1 MFSGYMAIN
10 GTEIINSARTKAYAD
25 AHLPGI
31 SVKCSHP
38 ALRTAL
44 THNPYTSPQGDAAPW
59 YNALRPSSSR
69 FYGFVPVKIEGAE
82 DSTQKIET
90 QELLRDGAVHVSPR
104 YEAREIRVVVVGLA
118 EDDEALAD
126 GFAWLKDVLENA
138 GCRDGFDC
146 VGREVNMFHA
156 APSTTADAFSLHR
169 TFYGVS
175 VEKGPRVTKELPS
188 KVGAMKQ
195 YEFILSAGIPW
206 AFTDLTLTH
215 TLLMNT
221 ATNYTDPVG
230 EDCSLDDDATDNFIN
245 DPFFTGISP
254 APQPPNILPPNI
266 LDLTSWRRLTA
277 PIGAALTT
285 RPGRVAP
292 VVTVVSGAAP
302 AQYIRLRFY
311 PSAEGVSG
319 CDYVGEFFISYI
331 PASSTMV
338 IDAIRKEVSVTL
350 PDGRRLPGGHLL
362 YGSAGRPFMWPDMS
376 CKDTYTMTADMFP
389 GQTGISVELEV
400 AVRE

>member
-38 ALRTAL
+38 ALRIAL
-44 THNPYTSPQGDAAPW
+44 AHNEYTSPQTDAAPW

-69 FYGFVPVKIEGAE
+69 FYGFFPVKIEGAS
-82 DSTQKIET
+82 DSTQKVES

-104 YEAREIRVVVVGLA
+104 YEARDIRVVVVGMA
-118 EDDEALAD
+118 ADDEALAD
-126 GFAWLKDVLENA
+126 GVEWLKDVLENA
-138 GCRDGFDC
+138 GCRDGLGC

-156 APSTTADAFSLHR
+156 APSTTSDAFSMRR
-169 TFYGVS
+169 TFYS
-175 VEKGPRVTKELPS
+175 VAVTSGPLEKVVLPS

-195 YEFILSAGIPW
+195 YEFVLSAGIPW
-206 AFTDLTLTH
+206 AFTDLSLVAN
-215 TLLMNT
+215 LSMNS
-221 ATNYTDPVG
+221 ALNYTDPAW
-230 EDCSLDDDATDNFIN
+230 EDCTMQTEATDNFIN

-266 LDLTSWRRLTA
+266 LDISSWRRLTA
-277 PIGAALTT
+277 PIGATITT
-285 RPGRVAP
+285 RPGRVSP
-292 VVTVVSGAAP
+292 VVTVHAASVDT
-302 AQYIRLRFY
+302 QFIRIRFY
-311 PSAEGVSG
+311 RSADGLSG
-319 CDYVGEFFISYI
+319 CGYVGEFLISYL
-331 PASSTMV
+331 PANSVMV
-338 IDAIRKEVSVTL
+338 IDSIRKEVNVAM
-350 PDGRRLPGGHLL
+350 PDGRWLPGGHLL
-362 YGSAGRPFMWPDMS
+362 YGSAGRPFMWPDLS

-389 GQTGISVELEV
+389 GQTGVVVDLEV